1 MRPGMTTSPGTLPR
15 SPSDGRPSRS
25 TRARGTAAQ
34 WAATAIASLVVLVA
48 VQQPLWA
55 LLLRLGVPEA
65 AVRALR
71 FTKEGLVAV
80 VVLAAVAALLARP
93 PRQQDRVQFV
103 GVRGSRWDGVDL
115 AVGAWVALVTGYLV
129 AGLLAGEQ
137 LFPRTTDDPWLQL
150 VAYRSLVVGPVLL
163 VAVRS
168 VPLLREHR
176 QRILTAILV
185 AGGLLSVVAMF
196 EVVAPG
202 VMEDLASG
210 ALRYRGYQARI
221 FGIDLPYGV
230 VVQTTFGDE
239 ILVTR
244 AGSLLFDYLQ
254 LGFFLVPA
262 FAIALV
268 RVADAAR
275 PDRWQQAALLGLL
288 AAGILAT
295 VTRTAIVAA
304 GVAVVVVVLTLPDEA
319 LRRRARSIGLTVLAV
334 AVVVAVPTGIAAR
347 MVAGLAAS
355 DASSNEHVAA
365 LELGATTVAT
375 NPLGIGVGS
384 TAEVGVRTDAT
395 SLIVENAY
403 LDIGVQTGVLGML
416 AFVAMVVVVMRAL
429 RDRLALDR
437 LAAPALAAVVAFS
450 VGSLL
455 LHAWLMIEASWV
467 VHVLAGMALRRDP

>member
-1 MRPGMTTSPGTLPR
+1 MRRSMTTHDR
-15 SPSDGRPSRS
+15 V
-25 TRARGTAAQ
+25 RGTAAQ
-34 WAATAIASLVVLVA
+34 WGAGAVASLVVLVA
-48 VQQPLWA
+48 VQQPVWA

-65 AVRALR
+65 AVRLVR

-80 VVLAAVAALLARP
+80 VVLAAAAALLARA
-93 PRQQDRVQFV
+93 PRREDRVQFV
-103 GVRGSRWDGVDL
+103 GVRGPRSDRVDL
-115 AVGAWVALVTGYLV
+115 AVGAWIALVTAYLL
-129 AGLLAGEQ
+129 AGMVAGEQ

-168 VPLLREHR
+168 LPLVREHR
-176 QRILTAILV
+176 ERITTAILA
-185 AGGLLSVVAMF
+185 AGGVLSAVAMF
-196 EVVAPG
+196 EVAAPG
-202 VMEDLASG
+202 VMEDLASDV
-210 ALRYRGYQARI
+210 LRYRAYQARI
-221 FGIDLPYGV
+221 FGIELPFGV

-254 LGFFLVPA
+254 LGFFLLPA

-268 RVADAAR
+268 RVVDADR
-275 PDRWQQAALLGLL
+275 SDRWQQVALLGLL
-288 AAGILAT
+288 TAGILAT

-304 GVAVVVVVLTLPDEA
+304 GVAVVVVVLTLPGEA
-319 LRRRARSIGLTVLAV
+319 LRRRARMIGLAVLAV
-334 AVVVAVPTGIAAR
+334 AVAVAVPTGIAAR

-365 LELGATTVAT
+365 LELGMTTVAS

-384 TAEVGVRTDAT
+384 TAEVGVRTDAAA
-395 SLIVENAY
+395 LIVENAY
-403 LDIGVQTGVLGML
+403 LDIGVQTGLPGML
-416 AFVAMVVVVMRAL
+416 AFVALVVVLVLAL
-429 RDRLALDR
+429 RDRLALDP

-467 VHVLAGMALRRDP
+467 VHVLAGMALRRQP

>member
-1 MRPGMTTSPGTLPR
+1 MTTHDR
-15 SPSDGRPSRS
+15 V
-25 TRARGTAAQ
+25 RGTAAQ
-34 WAATAIASLVVLVA
+34 WGALAVASLVVLVA

-65 AVRALR
+65 AVRVAR

-80 VVLAAVAALLARP
+80 VVLAAVAALLTRGT
-93 PRQQDRVQFV
+93 RREERLQFV
-103 GVRGSRWDGVDL
+103 GVRAPRWDRVDL
-115 AVGAWVALVTGYLV
+115 AVGAWVVLVTAYLA
-129 AGLLAGEQ
+129 AGLVAGEQ

-150 VAYRSLVVGPVLL
+150 VAYRSLVVGPILL

-168 VPLLREHR
+168 LPLLHEHR
-176 QRILTAILV
+176 ERVLGAILV
-185 AGGLLSVVAMF
+185 AGGVLSVGAMF
-196 EVVAPG
+196 EVMAPG
-202 VMEDLASG
+202 VVEDLATDV
-210 ALRYRGYQARI
+210 LRYREYQSRI
-221 FGIDLPYGV
+221 FGIDLPFGV

-254 LGFFLVPA
+254 LGFFLLPA

-268 RVADAAR
+268 RVVD
-275 PDRWQQAALLGLL
+275 PDRSDRWSQAALLGLL

-304 GVAVVVVVLTLPDEA
+304 GVAVVVVVLTLPDER
-319 LRRRARSIGLTVLAV
+319 LRRRARIIGLAVLAV
-334 AVVVAVPTGIAAR
+334 AVAVAVPTGIAAR

-365 LELGATTVAT
+365 LELGATTVAG

-384 TAEVGVRTDAT
+384 TAEVGVRTDAAA
-395 SLIVENAY
+395 LIVENAY
-403 LDIGVQTGVLGML
+403 LDIGVQTGLLGML
-416 AFVAMVVVVMRAL
+416 AFGALVVALVLAL
-429 RDRLALDR
+429 RDRLALDP
-437 LAAPALAAVVAFS
+437 LAAPALATVVAFS

-467 VHVLAGMALRRDP
+467 VHVLAGMALPRDP